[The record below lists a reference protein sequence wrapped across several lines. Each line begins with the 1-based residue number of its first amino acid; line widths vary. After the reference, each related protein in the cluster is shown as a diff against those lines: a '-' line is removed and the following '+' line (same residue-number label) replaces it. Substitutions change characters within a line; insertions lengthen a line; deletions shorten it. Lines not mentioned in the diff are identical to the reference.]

1 MSQQQET
8 DDFYAAGRNLAQHI
22 TDSNGKDISSA
33 TLQALIRDLLPQHE
47 ELQEALRS
55 IVARPD
61 FFQLVKFVDSGK
73 GFAQKYAFIESLRR
87 IYSTDTIGAADK
99 LACGL
104 LSVEPPG
111 LAHNQNGSISNNE
124 FHEDS
129 DKKLS

>member
-1 MSQQQET
+1 MSQQQEV

-61 FFQLVKFVDSGK
+61 FS
-73 GFAQKYAFIESLRR
+73 SW
-87 IYSTDTIGAADK
+87 
-99 LACGL
+99 
-104 LSVEPPG
+104 
-111 LAHNQNGSISNNE
+111 
-124 FHEDS
+124 
-129 DKKLS
+129 